1 MYATQFVQDT
11 EDSCELME
19 KGVDF
24 CPLCAY
30 QNDNIIQNIAKVEAS
45 LVGKI
50 DNKQIYTVICD
61 MYRKHVEPLKRQG
74 KKING
79 FGRKNLRGTL
89 HPSCSK
95 YNTTDSGRHIVLF
108 QNAEALQEEHSNAEQ
123 QQWYRHAE
131 PTVCERICENIQT
144 QIGTGQIFYQPTPQ
158 TNGGNI
164 QHTTVCIQLIFMH
177 YINTFL

>member
-74 KKING
+74 KKLMDLDEKTCEEHYTRHVVNTTQQIADDI
-79 FGRKNLRGTL
+79 LY
-89 HPSCSK
+89 CSK
-95 YNTTDSGRHIVLF
+95 MQRNPQCVNEYVKISKHKLELVKYFTNQRRK
-108 QNAEALQEEHSNAEQ
+108 Q
-123 QQWYRHAE
+123 
-131 PTVCERICENIQT
+131 TVETSSIQPYA
-144 QIGTGQIFYQPTPQ
+144 F
-158 TNGGNI
+158 N
-164 QHTTVCIQLIFMH
+164 
-177 YINTFL
+177 